1 MFQSGAVCR
10 MVGKEDARPRGK
22 LTPYA
27 FFVQVCREEHKRKY
41 PEEKVGN
48 PGNSFKYLH
57 ESEIQVD
64 FAEFSKKCADRW
76 KTMSDIEKKR

>member
-10 MVGKEDARPRGK
+10 MVGKEEARPRGK

-27 FFVQVCREEHKRKY
+27 FFVQICREEHKRKY

-48 PGNSFKYLH
+48 PGKKY
-57 ESEIQVD
+57 
-64 FAEFSKKCADRW
+64 W
-76 KTMSDIEKKR
+76 KNT

>member
-10 MVGKEDARPRGK
+10 MVGKEEARPKGK

-27 FFVQVCREEHKRKY
+27 FFVQICREEHKRKY

-48 PGNSFKYLH
+48 PGKKYWKNT
-57 ESEIQVD
+57 EIQVD